1 MKKKIIFA
9 LSSGLLAGLVSF
21 GWSAIFQSDQFTGED
36 YSSIVPVPAI
46 FISCLVGTILATG
59 GHWLV
64 LKFLSKKTGE
74 IVFGFLFSMLSTAS
88 LLSVLLF
95 QFGDKCQDCDQIAF
109 WGYAMPM
116 HFFPFL
122 AWYTLKPMMED

>member
-36 YSSIVPVPAI
+36 YSSVVPVPAI
-46 FISCLVGTILATG
+46 FISCLIGTILATG

-74 IVFGFLFSMLSTAS
+74 IAH
-88 LLSVLLF
+88 SVN
-95 QFGDKCQDCDQIAF
+95 
-109 WGYAMPM
+109 
-116 HFFPFL
+116 
-122 AWYTLKPMMED
+122 